1 MFSALLVTAGL
12 AGCGTDQTAAPS
24 TSTEQALAD
33 TSYSTGLKAQ
43 DGFTRVAQTD
53 ALELFIN
60 GKTAELCVR
69 EKASDRRWYSTPQ
82 EGEGRQALLAQIELR
97 YANSKSQISTMN
109 SYTDAVELG
118 QFVWEACE
126 GGVRVVYDIGKRK
139 KVYTMP
145 TVITKTRFEQVL
157 LAGLSETDRTTV
169 RGFYTAYSLSSA
181 SSQVVREELISK
193 YPRIQDDDVY
203 VLMDGLADF
212 AAARLEAVIVSGGYT
227 QEELEKD
234 NAENQVDAPEAS
246 ITFRVPVEYTLDKDG
261 FVARVVTEDIQ
272 CPSSAHLLTLSLLP
286 YFGAAGEK
294 EEGYMLVPD
303 GSGALIRLN
312 NGKASQGLYQ
322 AGLYGDNLT
331 AGRSDVLTEKQAVP
345 LPVYGMRRQTAG
357 FLAIIESGDALA
369 AVNAAVSGGANR
381 FNYVYPSFTLNQAEA
396 ADVPYYMATSMY
408 FYQKTMTRED
418 LQVRYCFLNGEGSTY
433 SGMAR
438 RYQQYLLDA
447 GTLRLRPEAKPALY
461 LSLLGAIDYEDDIVG
476 IPVQKTVALTT
487 FDQARGIVEQLREQG
502 VDSVAVLYEGWANGG
517 LRHSAMDSLKVQK
530 QLGGSKGMAA
540 FEEYMQQ
547 NGGRVYWD
555 IDLQYVH
562 RNGLFDGYKAM
573 SDAPKSIMGKT
584 AGADVFH
591 LVTGRKTG
599 TVNLLSP
606 GKYLAF
612 AERSLQSLSKLPGRG
627 VSLSGLGST
636 LYADFSESAFVN
648 RQQAARNASEVFR
661 RFSDAGRVL
670 GNRPSA
676 YALAGLEE
684 VVNLPADSNG
694 HYLLDE
700 EIPFYQMVLHGCLP
714 YAGEPVNYANNTAEA
729 ALKLIETGAMPGF
742 EWMYQPNYVL
752 HDVDSTY
759 VAVSYREWLD
769 EAVSLYKKVA
779 GALSGVTGQRI
790 VSHAE
795 AAPDVY
801 RTGYEDGTAIYTN
814 YGSAPV
820 TVGGVTVAAKDYA
833 AVKEGAHP

>member
-1 MFSALLVTAGL
+1 M
-12 AGCGTDQTAAPS
+12 
-24 TSTEQALAD
+24 
-33 TSYSTGLKAQ
+33 
-43 DGFTRVAQTD
+43 
-53 ALELFIN
+53 
-60 GKTAELCVR
+60 
-69 EKASDRRWYSTPQ
+69 
-82 EGEGRQALLAQIELR
+82 
-97 YANSKSQISTMN
+97 
-109 SYTDAVELG
+109 
-118 QFVWEACE
+118 
-126 GGVRVVYDIGKRK
+126 
-139 KVYTMP
+139 
-145 TVITKTRFEQVL
+145 
-157 LAGLSETDRTTV
+157 
-169 RGFYTAYSLSSA
+169 
-181 SSQVVREELISK
+181 
-193 YPRIQDDDVY
+193 
-203 VLMDGLADF
+203 
-212 AAARLEAVIVSGGYT
+212 
-227 QEELEKD
+227 
-234 NAENQVDAPEAS
+234 
-246 ITFRVPVEYTLDKDG
+246 
-261 FVARVVTEDIQ
+261 
-272 CPSSAHLLTLSLLP
+272 
-286 YFGAAGEK
+286 
-294 EEGYMLVPD
+294 
-303 GSGALIRLN
+303 
-312 NGKASQGLYQ
+312 
-322 AGLYGDNLT
+322 
-331 AGRSDVLTEKQAVP
+331 
-345 LPVYGMRRQTAG
+345 
-357 FLAIIESGDALA
+357 
-369 AVNAAVSGGANR
+369 
-381 FNYVYPSFTLNQAEA
+381 
-396 ADVPYYMATSMY
+396 
-408 FYQKTMTRED
+408 
-418 LQVRYCFLNGEGSTY
+418 
-433 SGMAR
+433 
-438 RYQQYLLDA
+438 
-447 GTLRLRPEAKPALY
+447 
-461 LSLLGAIDYEDDIVG
+461 
-476 IPVQKTVALTT
+476 QKTVALTT
-487 FDQARGIVEQLREQG
+487 FDQARGILEQLREQS

-769 EAVSLYKKVA
+769 EAVSLYKKVV
-779 GALSGVTGQRI
+779 GALSGVAGQRI

-814 YGSAPV
+814 YGSAPI

>member
-82 EGEGRQALLAQIELR
+82 EGESRQALLAQIELR

-109 SYTDAVELG
+109 SYADAVELG

-234 NAENQVDAPEAS
+234 NAENQVAAPEAS

-345 LPVYGMRRQTAG
+345 LPVNVMRPPQSDEPCVTELSPQLGRDSGCALLYGHQHVFLSKNHDARGFAGAVLLPERGRQHLFRHGPPVSAVPAGRRHPAPASRG
-357 FLAIIESGDALA
+357 
-369 AVNAAVSGGANR
+369 
-381 FNYVYPSFTLNQAEA
+381 EA
-396 ADVPYYMATSMY
+396 RPLSEPAW
-408 FYQKTMTRED
+408 RH
-418 LQVRYCFLNGEGSTY
+418 
-433 SGMAR
+433 
-438 RYQQYLLDA
+438 
-447 GTLRLRPEAKPALY
+447 RLR
-461 LSLLGAIDYEDDIVG
+461 G
-476 IPVQKTVALTT
+476 
-487 FDQARGIVEQLREQG
+487 RHC
-502 VDSVAVLYEGWANGG
+502 
-517 LRHSAMDSLKVQK
+517 RHSGAKD
-530 QLGGSKGMAA
+530 
-540 FEEYMQQ
+540 
-547 NGGRVYWD
+547 R
-555 IDLQYVH
+555 
-562 RNGLFDGYKAM
+562 
-573 SDAPKSIMGKT
+573 
-584 AGADVFH
+584 GADH
-591 LVTGRKTG
+591 L
-599 TVNLLSP
+599 
-606 GKYLAF
+606 
-612 AERSLQSLSKLPGRG
+612 
-627 VSLSGLGST
+627 
-636 LYADFSESAFVN
+636 
-648 RQQAARNASEVFR
+648 
-661 RFSDAGRVL
+661 
-670 GNRPSA
+670 
-676 YALAGLEE
+676 
-684 VVNLPADSNG
+684 
-694 HYLLDE
+694 
-700 EIPFYQMVLHGCLP
+700 
-714 YAGEPVNYANNTAEA
+714 
-729 ALKLIETGAMPGF
+729 
-742 EWMYQPNYVL
+742 
-752 HDVDSTY
+752 
-759 VAVSYREWLD
+759 
-769 EAVSLYKKVA
+769 
-779 GALSGVTGQRI
+779 
-790 VSHAE
+790 
-795 AAPDVY
+795 
-801 RTGYEDGTAIYTN
+801 
-814 YGSAPV
+814 
-820 TVGGVTVAAKDYA
+820 
-833 AVKEGAHP
+833 

>member
-1 MFSALLVTAGL
+1 
-12 AGCGTDQTAAPS
+12 
-24 TSTEQALAD
+24 
-33 TSYSTGLKAQ
+33 
-43 DGFTRVAQTD
+43 
-53 ALELFIN
+53 
-60 GKTAELCVR
+60 
-69 EKASDRRWYSTPQ
+69 
-82 EGEGRQALLAQIELR
+82 
-97 YANSKSQISTMN
+97 
-109 SYTDAVELG
+109 
-118 QFVWEACE
+118 
-126 GGVRVVYDIGKRK
+126 
-139 KVYTMP
+139 
-145 TVITKTRFEQVL
+145 
-157 LAGLSETDRTTV
+157 
-169 RGFYTAYSLSSA
+169 
-181 SSQVVREELISK
+181 
-193 YPRIQDDDVY
+193 
-203 VLMDGLADF
+203 
-212 AAARLEAVIVSGGYT
+212 
-227 QEELEKD
+227 
-234 NAENQVDAPEAS
+234 
-246 ITFRVPVEYTLDKDG
+246 
-261 FVARVVTEDIQ
+261 
-272 CPSSAHLLTLSLLP
+272 
-286 YFGAAGEK
+286 
-294 EEGYMLVPD
+294 
-303 GSGALIRLN
+303 
-312 NGKASQGLYQ
+312 
-322 AGLYGDNLT
+322 
-331 AGRSDVLTEKQAVP
+331 
-345 LPVYGMRRQTAG
+345 
-357 FLAIIESGDALA
+357 
-369 AVNAAVSGGANR
+369 
-381 FNYVYPSFTLNQAEA
+381 
-396 ADVPYYMATSMY
+396 
-408 FYQKTMTRED
+408 MTRED

-438 RYQQYLLDA
+438 YQQYLLDA
-447 GTLRLRPEAKPALY
+447 GALRLRPEAKPALY

-547 NGGRVYWD
+547 NGDRVYWD

-779 GALSGVTGQRI
+779 GALSGVAGQRI

-814 YGSAPV
+814 YGSAPI

>member
-1 MFSALLVTAGL
+1 MGCDAIRTSHNMPTPELVALCDEMGFMMMIEPFDEWDIAKCENGYPRYFNEWAERDMVNMLHNYRNNPCVVMWSIGNEVPTQCSPVGYKVAKFLQDICHREDPTRPVTCGMDQVTCVLANGFAAMIDIPGLNYRANRYQEAYDKLPQNLILGSETASTVSSRGVYKFPVKDKKSAQYDDHQCSSYDVEA
-12 AGCGTDQTAAPS
+12 CSWSNIPD
-24 TSTEQALAD
+24 EDFALAD
-33 TSYSTGLKAQ
+33 DHHWTIGQFVWTGFDYLGEPSPY
-43 DGFTRVAQTD
+43 DTD
-53 ALELFIN
+53 AWPNHSSMFGIIDLASLPKDRYYLYRSIWNKEAETLHILPHWTWPGREGEVTPVFVYTNYPAAELFIN

-69 EKASDRRWYSTPQ
+69 EKAGDRRWYSTPQ

-109 SYTDAVELG
+109 SYADAVELG

-234 NAENQVDAPEAS
+234 NAENQVAAPEAS

-322 AGLYGDNLT
+322 ACLYGDNLT

-447 GTLRLRPEAKPALY
+447 GALRLRPEAKPALY

-547 NGGRVYWD
+547 NGDRVYWD

-573 SDAPKSIMGKT
+573 SDAPKSIMGC
-584 AGADVFH
+584 
-591 LVTGRKTG
+591 
-599 TVNLLSP
+599 LLYTSP
-606 GKYLAF
+606 SP
-612 AERSLQSLSKLPGRG
+612 R
-627 VSLSGLGST
+627 
-636 LYADFSESAFVN
+636 D
-648 RQQAARNASEVFR
+648 
-661 RFSDAGRVL
+661 
-670 GNRPSA
+670 
-676 YALAGLEE
+676 
-684 VVNLPADSNG
+684 
-694 HYLLDE
+694 
-700 EIPFYQMVLHGCLP
+700 
-714 YAGEPVNYANNTAEA
+714 
-729 ALKLIETGAMPGF
+729 
-742 EWMYQPNYVL
+742 
-752 HDVDSTY
+752 
-759 VAVSYREWLD
+759 
-769 EAVSLYKKVA
+769 
-779 GALSGVTGQRI
+779 
-790 VSHAE
+790 
-795 AAPDVY
+795 
-801 RTGYEDGTAIYTN
+801 
-814 YGSAPV
+814 
-820 TVGGVTVAAKDYA
+820 
-833 AVKEGAHP
+833 